1 MQNIND
7 LHREDLI
14 SSLTHKKTKR
24 EKPNIRKTLMV
35 QKQNNNDDSL
45 LKKPTNCLK
54 DKDRLDKKNQKLN
67 DKNA

>member
-1 MQNIND
+1 
-7 LHREDLI
+7 
-14 SSLTHKKTKR
+14 
-24 EKPNIRKTLMV
+24 MV